1 MTDLIINLTIILLFL
16 SLITFSFIGYGVLF
30 VKIFYLEKN
39 NSFSISHYSIFG
51 MLFLV
56 FVSYYSNLFLSHN
69 EIFNSLLILIGIFNY
84 IFFFK
89 IKKKNESTI
98 TILFLIIIYFSFFL
112 ISKNHD
118 DFFYYH
124 LSSGLN
130 LVENKLQFGLAN
142 LKLGYRHHSSVIHLM
157 SLTYLPVVK
166 YYLFNS
172 INFIALLF
180 TSLILFENIKKN
192 INKNSIIMFFCLFF
206 FILIN
211 IKFKRLSEYG
221 TDIAAQLFIIILF
234 LNLLKFF
241 LEKENKKENLFF
253 IFTILTLVVSFKISY
268 TLYGILIFLA
278 LIVFD
283 RKKFINFIFK
293 SKRFLIFIV
302 LFVLIFLFQN
312 FANNGCLL
320 YPVSQTCFFY
330 DLEWTLK
337 ENEIN
342 EMKVFLELWAKSG
355 ANPNYTVLNQE
366 EFIENFVW
374 LKNWFNNYFLFKVS
388 DFIFLNL
395 TLILLITLF
404 FKNNIYID
412 KSFKK
417 KRYLLKILLVIFP
430 IFLIWFLKHP
440 SMRYGGYIIFSLT
453 LFFIFFSFI
462 KFKLNNSKFTQKKI
476 TLLIILSL
484 LYINFSNINRIYHE
498 INSPYIYKFDDFPF
512 YALDI
517 NLLYKDKLRFLNSKR
532 KIINNYTFYLNDK
545 NN

>member
-1 MTDLIINLTIILLFL
+1 MEF
-16 SLITFSFIGYGVLF
+16 SITF
-30 VKIFYLEKN
+30 
-39 NSFSISHYSIFG
+39 
-51 MLFLV
+51 
-56 FVSYYSNLFLSHN
+56 
-69 EIFNSLLILIGIFNY
+69 
-84 IFFFK
+84 FFFK
-89 IKKKNESTI
+89 IKKKKESTI

-157 SLTYLPVVK
+157 SLTYLPIVK

-241 LEKENKKENLFF
+241 FEKENKKENLFF

-283 RKKFINFIFK
+283 RKQFINFIFTICP
-293 SKRFLIFIV
+293 SKPLSRGYVSLKPRARFV
-302 LFVLIFLFQN
+302 
-312 FANNGCLL
+312 GRE
-320 YPVSQTCFFY
+320 P
-330 DLEWTLK
+330 
-337 ENEIN
+337 
-342 EMKVFLELWAKSG
+342 G
-355 ANPNYTVLNQE
+355 
-366 EFIENFVW
+366 
-374 LKNWFNNYFLFKVS
+374 
-388 DFIFLNL
+388 
-395 TLILLITLF
+395 
-404 FKNNIYID
+404 
-412 KSFKK
+412 
-417 KRYLLKILLVIFP
+417 
-430 IFLIWFLKHP
+430 
-440 SMRYGGYIIFSLT
+440 
-453 LFFIFFSFI
+453 
-462 KFKLNNSKFTQKKI
+462 
-476 TLLIILSL
+476 
-484 LYINFSNINRIYHE
+484 
-498 INSPYIYKFDDFPF
+498 
-512 YALDI
+512 
-517 NLLYKDKLRFLNSKR
+517 
-532 KIINNYTFYLNDK
+532 
-545 NN
+545 